1 MKCVWSPLI
10 AVLPIWMR
18 HEVDK
23 IGKERLLEIRMRLG
37 LPPELIMVGEP
48 VTLNRN
54 ISKDDLNFCVN
65 VASQYSPWASVTAAK
80 GYITIEGGHRI
91 GISGRVTHRTD
102 KLSGFHQVSSLC
114 IRVAREFPGICANLW
129 KQDASILI
137 VGRPGSG
144 KTTLLRDL
152 ITQKSNQGRE
162 TICVI
167 DEKCELFPYCN
178 SEVFFSPG
186 IRSDVISECS
196 KAEGIEMAIRN
207 MNPQV
212 IAVDEITAAEDCN
225 AMLQA
230 GWCGVKL
237 IATAHAGTREDL
249 YKRPLYR
256 PIIQSDLFNLL
267 VIMQPDRSWTAE
279 RMK

>member
-1 MKCVWSPLI
+1 M
-10 AVLPIWMR
+10 
-18 HEVDK
+18 
-23 IGKERLLEIRMRLG
+23 
-37 LPPELIMVGEP
+37 
-48 VTLNRN
+48 N
-54 ISKDDLNFCVN
+54 
-65 VASQYSPWASVTAAK
+65 
-80 GYITIEGGHRI
+80 
-91 GISGRVTHRTD
+91 
-102 KLSGFHQVSSLC
+102 
-114 IRVAREFPGICANLW
+114 
-129 KQDASILI
+129 
-137 VGRPGSG
+137 
-144 KTTLLRDL
+144 
-152 ITQKSNQGRE
+152 
-162 TICVI
+162 
-167 DEKCELFPYCN
+167 
-178 SEVFFSPG
+178 
-186 IRSDVISECS
+186 SECS